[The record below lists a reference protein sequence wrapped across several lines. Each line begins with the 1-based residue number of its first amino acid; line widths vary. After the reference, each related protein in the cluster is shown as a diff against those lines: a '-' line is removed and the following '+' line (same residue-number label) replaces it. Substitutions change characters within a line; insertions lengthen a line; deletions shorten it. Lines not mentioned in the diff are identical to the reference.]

1 MQILKGPTQTCA
13 PPPWPKVLHPTGWSG
28 AICNHQSKFKTLKGV
43 SESHADPLGSPGNV
57 AESLR
62 PPGQKPTCRDESQEV
77 RKDTRHRCAS
87 ASATRTRWT
96 RARRRRHRRA
106 APRMEGG
113 HPAVSRARVRRLV
126 RARGLVGGGAH
137 GTRVRMRARARD
149 PRAAAPSARGR
160 ARTQDGDLAEELLVH
175 PALPQRAALRE
186 EDRGRLR
193 KAGAR
198 PVSTLP
204 HDPRGAPGSPPKE
217 RGSEPTAVSTP
228 RPPLPSLGVHPD
240 CPHDLEPHQTHPNPS
255 GAGGGEGRLRGPP
268 LSLGPLVW
276 HWST

>member
-1 MQILKGPTQTCA
+1 MPTLSEAQEMWPSRSGPQA
-13 PPPWPKVLHPTGWSG
+13 K
-28 AICNHQSKFKTLKGV
+28 
-43 SESHADPLGSPGNV
+43 SPRAG
-57 AESLR
+57 
-62 PPGQKPTCRDESQEV
+62 
-77 RKDTRHRCAS
+77 
-87 ASATRTRWT
+87 T
-96 RARRRRHRRA
+96 RARRSGKTLGTDAPLR
-106 APRMEGG
+106 APRGPGG
-113 HPAVSRARVRRLV
+113 HEHDGGDTGAQLRGWRADTQLCRARVC
-126 RARGLVGGGAH
+126 AGSYGHEAWGGGAH

-198 PVSTLP
+198 PVSTLPHLP